1 VHHLSERSDCSAH
14 EDVCVLVLRDQGTF
28 LDGGLQLRLDPI
40 QLALSVEDNHVNATG
55 STTAVSLSLRAT
67 Y

>member
-1 VHHLSERSDCSAH
+1 M
-14 EDVCVLVLRDQGTF
+14 LVLRDQGTF
-28 LDGGLQLRLDPI
+28 LDGGLQLKLDPV

-55 STTAVSLSLRAT
+55 STTAVSFSLRAT